1 MTGFDSDLDLR
12 AVARYATR
20 YPRRVHVALS
30 EETHAALVALA
41 QRRTGSVAEATRI
54 VLEAALAE
62 ERLVAQV
69 RNAPLGHRRSRR
81 PVT

>member
-1 MTGFDSDLDLR
+1 M
-12 AVARYATR
+12 ARYATR

-30 EETHAALVALA
+30 EEMH
-41 QRRTGSVAEATRI
+41 ATRM